1 MRILLG
7 AQSCGYGPI
16 SKLVAVSRML
26 RGHWRT
32 FSGETVAADFARYNS
47 EAFDEIVDGGPG
59 ARTDLVRSSDY
70 VISVMDAD
78 LVFQAFSASR
88 PVMMIDSLFSFWQL
102 RRPGAAISE
111 LCGDPPR
118 GDYRALEQHLTG
130 LSPHERI
137 YAAHLLA
144 DVSLVQNFPGVPER
158 ARDIASFRAG
168 QVHVTG
174 PITDRTGVH
183 DAHVRTG
190 SGLDLLINLGG
201 FKNFL
206 LDYDRHNTYLML
218 FDRWVPDLLRDWPA
232 FRRVAVCS
240 GGFGHGRE
248 HQVRVGGRVADFT
261 CMPQR
266 EFLREVATAQHYML
280 TPGLTAIHEAI
291 QLEQLPLA
299 LPEQHY
305 GHIVNVESLAD
316 TAFGRQATRF
326 TRLIDGYC
334 APPDDFEG
342 TAAIVRQVGRLLEDD
357 GAYARFRRGMNEA
370 IEAFTATSAN
380 ERADGVAELRD
391 LLRGPSFH
399 DIVGSIF
406 ASPPAAQLI
415 GRAQ

>member
-26 RGHWRT
+26 HGHWRT
-32 FSGETVAADFARYNS
+32 FSGETVAADFARRNS
-47 EAFDEIVDGGPG
+47 EAFDEIVDGAAS

-70 VISVMDAD
+70 IISVMDAD
-78 LVFQAFSASR
+78 LVFQAYSAGR
-88 PVMMIDSLFSFWQL
+88 PAMMIDSLLSFWQL
-102 RRPGAAISE
+102 RRPPAAISE
-111 LCGDPPR
+111 LCGDAPR
-118 GDYRALEQHLTG
+118 GDHRALMRHFAD

-137 YAAHLLA
+137 FAAHLLA

-158 ARDIASFRAG
+158 AQDIAGFSTG
-168 QVHVTG
+168 QVYVTG
-174 PITDRTGVH
+174 PITDRTGLH
-183 DAHVRTG
+183 DANARTG
-190 SGLDLLINLGG
+190 SGFDLLINLGG

-248 HQVRVGGRVADFT
+248 HQVEVGGSVAEFT

-291 QLEQLPLA
+291 QLEQMPLA

-316 TAFGRQATRF
+316 TLFAKQATRF
-326 TRLIDGYC
+326 TQLIDGYC

-357 GAYARFRRGMNEA
+357 GAYTRFRRGMNEA
-370 IEAFTATSAN
+370 MEAFVATSAT

-399 DIVGSIF
+399 DIVSGIF
-406 ASPPAAQLI
+406 ASPSAQLI